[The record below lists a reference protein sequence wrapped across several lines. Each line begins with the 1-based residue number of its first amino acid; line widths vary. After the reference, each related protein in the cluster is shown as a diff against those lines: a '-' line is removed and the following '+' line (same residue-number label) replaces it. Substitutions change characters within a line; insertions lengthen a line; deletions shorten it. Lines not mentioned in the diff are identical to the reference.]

1 MQTLDYVVTFFA
13 NEKRR
18 EGRRKDKIGN
28 EALLL
33 FKWSCRYLQNS
44 VLYNEI
50 CELLFF
56 VVKAEP
62 GGFPSVNV
70 RNSGLIIW
78 ICDLNLKADVSFL
91 SLSTSLVLEVMIN
104 YVCVYVCMYMYVR
117 MYGCVCMYACHAC
130 ACVQLKWQKENYHQF
145 IGVSIVSYLRIV
157 LK

>member
-1 MQTLDYVVTFFA
+1 MIYCYGIIYKGCHVSCNVSMQTLDYVVTFFA

-104 YVCVYVCMYMYVR
+104 YVCVRVCIRMYVYVCTYVWMCMYVR
-117 MYGCVCMYACHAC
+117 VSCVRVRTA
-130 ACVQLKWQKENYHQF
+130 
-145 IGVSIVSYLRIV
+145 
-157 LK
+157 